1 MEIIKMKRIIQYIVS
16 SRIGPILVILIGLFF
31 AFIISLSS
39 PKPQK
44 GIELPKPTPVFYE
57 VVTKKNITLKILT
70 NGEVKP
76 LNEINLISQVSGQI
90 VEAADEFVDGGIIKA
105 DSPLVWIDDRDYKLA
120 VISAESRVAQASKL
134 LEREIAESELA
145 KNDWE
150 ELGLGEA
157 SPLTLRIPQLKEA
170 EAAEKAALADL
181 EKAKLNLERTIVKL
195 PFQGIIREKRTGV
208 GQFVGAGSVLATAFS
223 TEEVLIALPLTDTEL
238 SYLGLPLAYEEA
250 KPFTGPKVNFLS
262 SISNKTFEWEGRIVR
277 TAGSIDP
284 PTRLVYV
291 YAEVINP
298 YQQSPPL
305 AIGMFVDAII
315 EGKTIEDGFL
325 VPNSAINNNSNI
337 YVIDKNDNLEIR
349 DIEVLG
355 TENDYVIIKGE
366 IIEGE
371 RVVVS
376 PLNNAKIGMG
386 LKPILLNKDIGG

>member
-1 MEIIKMKRIIQYIVS
+1 MKRLFQYIIG
-16 SRIGPILVILIGLFF
+16 SRIAPILIILIGSFF
-31 AFIISLSS
+31 AFVISVSS

-57 VVTKKNITLKILT
+57 VISKKDITLKILT
-70 NGEVKP
+70 NGEVRP

-90 VEAADEFVDGGIIKA
+90 VKAADEFVDGGIIKA
-105 DSPLVWIDDRDYKLA
+105 GSPLVWIDDRDYKLA

-145 KNDWE
+145 KSDWE

-181 EKAKLNLERTIVKL
+181 EKAKLNLERTVVKL
-195 PFQGIIREKRTGV
+195 PFQGIIRQKKTGV
-208 GQFVGAGSVLATAFS
+208 GQFVGTGSILATAFS

-238 SYLGLPLAYEEA
+238 SYLGLPLAYEEE
-250 KPFTGPKVNFLS
+250 KLFSGPKVNFYSLV
-262 SISNKTFEWEGRIVR
+262 SNKKSEWTGRIVR
-277 TAGSIDP
+277 TSGSIDP
-284 PTRLVYV
+284 LTRLVYV
-291 YAEVINP
+291 YAEVVNP

-305 AIGMFVDAII
+305 AIGMFVDAVI
-315 EGKTIEDGFL
+315 EGKTIKDGFL
-325 VPNSAINNNSNI
+325 VPNSAINNNSDIFIINAS
-337 YVIDKNDNLEIR
+337 DSLEIR
-349 DIEVLG
+349 KIEVLG

-366 IIEGE
+366 ISEGE

-376 PLNNAKIGMG
+376 PLNNAKSGMA
-386 LKPILLNKDIGG
+386 LKPILLNKDINR

>member
-1 MEIIKMKRIIQYIVS
+1 MKRVIQYIIS
-16 SRIGPILVILIGLFF
+16 SRIGPILVILIGSFF
-31 AFIISLSS
+31 AFIISVSS
-39 PKPQK
+39 PKPKK

-57 VVTKKNITLKILT
+57 VVTKKNITLEIFT

-105 DSPLVWIDDRDYKLA
+105 GSPLVWIDDRDYKLA

-238 SYLGLPLAYEEA
+238 SYLGLPLAYEEE
-250 KPFTGPKVNFLS
+250 KPFTGPKVKFLS
-262 SISNKTFEWEGRIVR
+262 TVSNKTFEWEGRIVR

-315 EGKTIEDGFL
+315 NGKTIKDGYL
-325 VPNSAINNNSNI
+325 VPNSAVNNNSNI
-337 YVIDKNDNLEIR
+337 YAIDKNDNLEIR
-349 DIEVLG
+349 EIEILG
-355 TENDYVIIKGE
+355 TDRDYVIIKGE
-366 IIEGE
+366 INEGE

-376 PLNNAKIGMG
+376 PLNNAKTGMS
-386 LKPILLNKDIGG
+386 LKPILLNKNISG

>member
-1 MEIIKMKRIIQYIVS
+1 MKRFFQYIIG
-16 SRIGPILVILIGLFF
+16 SRIAPILIILIGSFF
-31 AFIISLSS
+31 AFVISVSS

-57 VVTKKNITLKILT
+57 VISKKDITLKILT
-70 NGEVKP
+70 NGEVRP

-90 VEAADEFVDGGIIKA
+90 VKAADEFVDGGIIKA
-105 DSPLVWIDDRDYKLA
+105 GSPLVWIDDRDYKLA

-181 EKAKLNLERTIVKL
+181 EKAKLNLERTVVKL
-195 PFQGIIREKRTGV
+195 PFQGIIRQKKTGV
-208 GQFVGAGSVLATAFS
+208 GQFVGTGSILATAFS

-238 SYLGLPLAYEEA
+238 SYLGLPLAYEEE
-250 KPFTGPKVNFLS
+250 KVFSGPKVNFYSLV
-262 SISNKTFEWEGRIVR
+262 SNKKSEWTGRIVR
-277 TAGSIDP
+277 TSGSIDP
-284 PTRLVYV
+284 LTRLVYV
-291 YAEVINP
+291 YAEVVNP

-305 AIGMFVDAII
+305 AIGMFVDAVI
-315 EGKTIEDGFL
+315 EGKIIKDGFL
-325 VPNSAINNNSNI
+325 VPNSAINNNSDIFIINAS
-337 YVIDKNDNLEIR
+337 DSLEIR
-349 DIEVLG
+349 KIEVLG

-366 IIEGE
+366 ISEGE

-376 PLNNAKIGMG
+376 PLNNAKAGMA
-386 LKPILLNKDIGG
+386 LKPILLNKDINR

>member
-1 MEIIKMKRIIQYIVS
+1 MRRIFQYIIG
-16 SRIGPILVILIGLFF
+16 SRIAPILIILIGSFF
-31 AFIISLSS
+31 AFIISVSS

-57 VVTKKNITLKILT
+57 VITKKDISLKILT

-105 DSPLVWIDDRDYKLA
+105 GSPLVWIDDRDYKLA
-120 VISAESRVAQASKL
+120 VISAESRVAQASKF

-157 SPLTLRIPQLKEA
+157 SSLTLRIPQLREA

-195 PFQGIIREKRTGV
+195 PFQGIIRQKKTGV
-208 GQFVGAGSVLATAFS
+208 GQFVGTGSILATAFS

-238 SYLGLPLAYEEA
+238 SYLGLPLAYEEER
-250 KPFTGPKVNFLS
+250 PFSGPKGNFYSLV
-262 SISNKTFEWEGRIVR
+262 SNKKSEWEGRIVR

-284 PTRLVYV
+284 LTRLVYV

-305 AIGMFVDAII
+305 AIGMFVDAVI
-315 EGKTIEDGFL
+315 EGKTIKNGFL

-337 YVIDKNDNLEIR
+337 YVINTNDNLEIR
-349 DIEVLG
+349 KIEVLG

-366 IIEGE
+366 ISEGE

-376 PLNNAKIGMG
+376 PLNNAKDGMA
-386 LKPILLNKDIGG
+386 LKPILLDKNIAR

>member
-1 MEIIKMKRIIQYIVS
+1 MRRILQYIIS
-16 SRIGPILVILIGLFF
+16 SRIAPILIILIGSFF
-31 AFIISLSS
+31 AFIISVSS

-57 VVTKKNITLKILT
+57 TITKKDISLKILT

-90 VEAADEFVDGGIIKA
+90 VKAADEFVDGGIIKA
-105 DSPLVWIDDRDYKLA
+105 GSPLVWIDDRDYKLA
-120 VISAESRVAQASKL
+120 LISAESRVAQASKL

-181 EKAKLNLERTIVKL
+181 EKAKLNLERTVVKL
-195 PFQGIIREKRTGV
+195 PFQGIIRQKKTGV
-208 GQFVGAGSVLATAFS
+208 GQFVGTGSILATAFS

-238 SYLGLPLAYEEA
+238 SYLGLPLAYEEER
-250 KPFTGPKVNFLS
+250 PFSGPKVNFYSLV
-262 SISNKTFEWEGRIVR
+262 SNKNSEWEGRIVR

-284 PTRLVYV
+284 LTRLVYV

-305 AIGMFVDAII
+305 AIGMFVDAVI
-315 EGKTIEDGFL
+315 EGKTIKNGFL

-337 YVIDKNDNLEIR
+337 YVINTNDNLEIR
-349 DIEVLG
+349 EIEVLG

-366 IIEGE
+366 ISEGE

-376 PLNNAKIGMG
+376 PLNNAKDGMA
-386 LKPILLNKDIGG
+386 LKPILLGKNIAR

>member
-1 MEIIKMKRIIQYIVS
+1 MRRIFQYIIG
-16 SRIGPILVILIGLFF
+16 SRIAPILIILIGSFF

-57 VVTKKNITLKILT
+57 VITKKDISLKILT

-105 DSPLVWIDDRDYKLA
+105 GSPLVWIDDRDYKLA

-157 SPLTLRIPQLKEA
+157 SPLTLRIPQLREA

-195 PFQGIIREKRTGV
+195 PFQGIIRQKKTGV
-208 GQFVGAGSVLATAFS
+208 GQFVGTGSILASAFS

-238 SYLGLPLAYEEA
+238 SYLGLPLAYEEER
-250 KPFTGPKVNFLS
+250 PFSGPKVNFYSLV
-262 SISNKTFEWEGRIVR
+262 SNKKSEWEGRIVR

-284 PTRLVYV
+284 LTRLVYV

-305 AIGMFVDAII
+305 AIGMFVDAVI
-315 EGKTIEDGFL
+315 EGKTIKNGFL

-337 YVIDKNDNLEIR
+337 YVINTNDNLEIR
-349 DIEVLG
+349 KIEVLG

-366 IIEGE
+366 ISEGE

-376 PLNNAKIGMG
+376 PLNNAKEGMA
-386 LKPILLNKDIGG
+386 LKPILLDKNIAR

>member
-1 MEIIKMKRIIQYIVS
+1 MKRVIQYIIS
-16 SRIGPILVILIGLFF
+16 SRIGPILVILIGSFF
-31 AFIISLSS
+31 AFLISVSS
-39 PKPQK
+39 PKPKK

-57 VVTKKNITLKILT
+57 VVTKKNITLKIFT

-90 VEAADEFVDGGIIKA
+90 VEAADEFVEGGIIKA
-105 DSPLVWIDDRDYKLA
+105 GSPLVWIDDRDYKLA

-150 ELGLGEA
+150 ELGIGEA

-208 GQFVGAGSVLATAFS
+208 GQFVGAGSILATAFS

-238 SYLGLPLAYEEA
+238 SYLGLPLAYEEE
-250 KPFTGPKVNFLS
+250 KPFTGPKVKFLS
-262 SISNKTFEWEGRIVR
+262 SVSNKTFEWEGRIVR

-315 EGKTIEDGFL
+315 DGKTIKDGFL

-337 YVIDKNDNLEIR
+337 YAIDKNDNLEIR

-366 IIEGE
+366 INEGE

-386 LKPILLNKDIGG
+386 LKPILLDKNISG

>member
-1 MEIIKMKRIIQYIVS
+1 MKRLFQYIIG
-16 SRIGPILVILIGLFF
+16 SRIAPILIILIGSFF
-31 AFIISLSS
+31 AFIISVSS

-57 VVTKKNITLKILT
+57 VISKKDIKLKILT
-70 NGEVKP
+70 NGEVRP

-90 VEAADEFVDGGIIKA
+90 VKAANEFVDGGIIKA
-105 DSPLVWIDDRDYKLA
+105 GSPLVWIDDRDYKLA

-181 EKAKLNLERTIVKL
+181 EKAKLNLERTVVKL
-195 PFQGIIREKRTGV
+195 PFQGIIRQKKTGV
-208 GQFVGAGSVLATAFS
+208 GQFVGTGSILATAFS

-238 SYLGLPLAYEEA
+238 SYLGLPLAYEEE
-250 KPFTGPKVNFLS
+250 KVFSGPKVYFYSLV
-262 SISNKTFEWEGRIVR
+262 SNKKSEWTGRIVR
-277 TAGSIDP
+277 TSGSIDP
-284 PTRLVYV
+284 LTRLVYV
-291 YAEVINP
+291 YAEVVNP

-305 AIGMFVDAII
+305 AIGMFVDAVI
-315 EGKTIEDGFL
+315 EGKTIRDGFL
-325 VPNSAINNNSNI
+325 VPNSAINNNSDIFIINAS
-337 YVIDKNDNLEIR
+337 DSLEIR
-349 DIEVLG
+349 KIEVLG

-366 IIEGE
+366 ISEGE

-376 PLNNAKIGMG
+376 PLNNAKSGMA
-386 LKPILLNKDIGG
+386 LKPILLNKDINR

>member
-1 MEIIKMKRIIQYIVS
+1 MRKIFQYIIG
-16 SRIGPILVILIGLFF
+16 SRIAPIFIVLIGSFF
-31 AFIISLSS
+31 AFIISVSS

-57 VVTKKNITLKILT
+57 VITKKDISLKILT

-105 DSPLVWIDDRDYKLA
+105 GSPLVWIDDRDYKLA

-181 EKAKLNLERTIVKL
+181 EKAKLNLERTVVKL
-195 PFQGIIREKRTGV
+195 PFQGIIRQKKTGV
-208 GQFVGAGSVLATAFS
+208 GQFVGTGSILATAFS

-238 SYLGLPLAYEEA
+238 SYLGLPLAYEEER
-250 KPFTGPKVNFLS
+250 PFSGPKVSFYSLV
-262 SISNKTFEWEGRIVR
+262 SNKNSEWEGRIVR

-284 PTRLVYV
+284 LTRLVYV

-305 AIGMFVDAII
+305 AIGMFVDAVID
-315 EGKTIEDGFL
+315 GKTIKNGFL

-337 YVIDKNDNLEIR
+337 YVINTNDNLEIR
-349 DIEVLG
+349 KIEVLG

-366 IIEGE
+366 ISEGE

-376 PLNNAKIGMG
+376 PLNNAKDGMA
-386 LKPILLNKDIGG
+386 LKPILLDKNIAR

>member
-1 MEIIKMKRIIQYIVS
+1 MRKLFQYIIG
-16 SRIGPILVILIGLFF
+16 SRIAPILIILIGSFF
-31 AFIISLSS
+31 AFVISVSS

-57 VVTKKNITLKILT
+57 IISKKDITLKILT

-90 VEAADEFVDGGIIKA
+90 VKAANEFVDGGIIKA
-105 DSPLVWIDDRDYKLA
+105 GSPLVWIDDRDYKLA

-150 ELGLGEA
+150 ELGIGEA

-181 EKAKLNLERTIVKL
+181 EKAKLNLERTVVKL
-195 PFQGIIREKRTGV
+195 PFQGIIRQKKTGV
-208 GQFVGAGSVLATAFS
+208 GQFVGTGSILATAFS

-238 SYLGLPLAYEEA
+238 SYLGLPLAYEEEMI
-250 KPFTGPKVNFLS
+250 FSGPKVNFYSLV
-262 SISNKTFEWEGRIVR
+262 SNKNSEWTGRIVR

-284 PTRLVYV
+284 LTRLVYV

-305 AIGMFVDAII
+305 AIGMFVDAVI
-315 EGKTIEDGFL
+315 EGKTIKDGFL
-325 VPNSAINNNSNI
+325 IPNSAINNNSKI
-337 YVIDKNDNLEIR
+337 YIINKSDNLEIR
-349 DIEVLG
+349 EIEVLG
-355 TENDYVIIKGE
+355 TENDNVIIKGE
-366 IIEGE
+366 ISEGE

-376 PLNNAKIGMG
+376 PLNNAKDGMA
-386 LKPILLNKDIGG
+386 LKPILLNKNITG

>member
-1 MEIIKMKRIIQYIVS
+1 MKRIIQYIVS

-325 VPNSAINNNSNI
+325 VPNSAINNNANI

-386 LKPILLNKDIGG
+386 LKPILLNKNITG

>member
-1 MEIIKMKRIIQYIVS
+1 MKRLFQYIIG
-16 SRIGPILVILIGLFF
+16 SRIAPILIILIGSFF
-31 AFIISLSS
+31 AFVISVSS

-57 VVTKKNITLKILT
+57 VISKKDITLKILT
-70 NGEVKP
+70 NGEVRP

-90 VEAADEFVDGGIIKA
+90 VKAADEFVDGGIIKA
-105 DSPLVWIDDRDYKLA
+105 GSPLVWIDDRDYKLA

-181 EKAKLNLERTIVKL
+181 EKAKLNLERTVVKL
-195 PFQGIIREKRTGV
+195 PFQGIIRQKKTGV
-208 GQFVGAGSVLATAFS
+208 GQFVGTGSILATAFS

-238 SYLGLPLAYEEA
+238 SYLGLPLAYEEE
-250 KPFTGPKVNFLS
+250 KVFSGPKVNFYSLV
-262 SISNKTFEWEGRIVR
+262 SNKKSEWTGRIVR
-277 TAGSIDP
+277 TSGSIDP
-284 PTRLVYV
+284 LTRLVYV
-291 YAEVINP
+291 YAEVVNP

-305 AIGMFVDAII
+305 AIGMFVDAVI
-315 EGKTIEDGFL
+315 EGKTIRDGFL
-325 VPNSAINNNSNI
+325 VPNSAINNNSDIFIINAS
-337 YVIDKNDNLEIR
+337 DSLEIR
-349 DIEVLG
+349 KIEVLG

-366 IIEGE
+366 IFEGE

-376 PLNNAKIGMG
+376 PLNNAKAGMS
-386 LKPILLNKDIGG
+386 LKPILLNKDINR

>member
-1 MEIIKMKRIIQYIVS
+1 MKRIIQYIVS

-250 KPFTGPKVNFLS
+250 EPFTGPKVNFLS

-325 VPNSAINNNSNI
+325 VPNSAINNNANI

>member
-1 MEIIKMKRIIQYIVS
+1 MRKIFQYIVG
-16 SRIGPILVILIGLFF
+16 SRIAPIFIILIGSFF
-31 AFIISLSS
+31 AFIISVSS

-57 VVTKKNITLKILT
+57 VITKKDISLKILT

-105 DSPLVWIDDRDYKLA
+105 GSPLVWIDNRDYKLA

-181 EKAKLNLERTIVKL
+181 EKAKLNLERTVVKL
-195 PFQGIIREKRTGV
+195 PFQGIIRQKKTGV
-208 GQFVGAGSVLATAFS
+208 GQFVGTGSILATAFS

-238 SYLGLPLAYEEA
+238 SYLGLPLAYEEER
-250 KPFTGPKVNFLS
+250 PFSGPKVSFYSLV
-262 SISNKTFEWEGRIVR
+262 SNKNSEWEGRIVR

-284 PTRLVYV
+284 LTRLVYV

-305 AIGMFVDAII
+305 AIGMFVDAVI
-315 EGKTIEDGFL
+315 EGKTIKNGFL
-325 VPNSAINNNSNI
+325 VPNSAINNNSKI
-337 YVIDKNDNLEIR
+337 YVINTNDNLEIR
-349 DIEVLG
+349 KIEVLG

-366 IIEGE
+366 ISEGE

-376 PLNNAKIGMG
+376 PLNNAKDGMA
-386 LKPILLNKDIGG
+386 LKPILLDKNIVR

>member
-1 MEIIKMKRIIQYIVS
+1 MRRIFQYILG
-16 SRIGPILVILIGLFF
+16 SRIAPILIILIGSFF
-31 AFIISLSS
+31 AFIISVSS

-57 VVTKKNITLKILT
+57 VITKKDILLKILT

-90 VEAADEFVDGGIIKA
+90 IKAADEFVDGGIIKA
-105 DSPLVWIDDRDYKLA
+105 GSPLVWIDDRDYKLA

-181 EKAKLNLERTIVKL
+181 EKAKLNLERTVVKL
-195 PFQGIIREKRTGV
+195 PFQGIIRQKKTGV
-208 GQFVGAGSVLATAFS
+208 GQFVGTGSILATAFS

-238 SYLGLPLAYEEA
+238 SYLGLPLAYEEER
-250 KPFTGPKVNFLS
+250 PFSGPKVNFYSLV
-262 SISNKTFEWEGRIVR
+262 SNKNSEWEGRIVR

-284 PTRLVYV
+284 LTRLVYV

-305 AIGMFVDAII
+305 AIGMFVDAVI
-315 EGKTIEDGFL
+315 EGKTIKNGFL

-337 YVIDKNDNLEIR
+337 YVINTNDNLEIR
-349 DIEVLG
+349 EIEVLG

-366 IIEGE
+366 ISEGE

-376 PLNNAKIGMG
+376 PLNNAKEGMA
-386 LKPILLNKDIGG
+386 LKPILLDKNIAR

>member
-1 MEIIKMKRIIQYIVS
+1 MRKIFQYFIG
-16 SRIGPILVILIGLFF
+16 SRIAPILIILIGSFF
-31 AFIISLSS
+31 AFIISVSS

-57 VVTKKNITLKILT
+57 VITKKDISLKILT

-105 DSPLVWIDDRDYKLA
+105 GSPLVWIDDRDYKLA

-195 PFQGIIREKRTGV
+195 PFQGIIRQKKTGV
-208 GQFVGAGSVLATAFS
+208 GQFVGTGSILATAFS

-238 SYLGLPLAYEEA
+238 SYLGLPLAYEEER
-250 KPFTGPKVNFLS
+250 PFSGPKVNFYSLV
-262 SISNKTFEWEGRIVR
+262 SNKKSEWEGRIVR

-284 PTRLVYV
+284 LTRLVYV

-305 AIGMFVDAII
+305 AIGMFVDAVI
-315 EGKTIEDGFL
+315 EGKTIKNGFL

-337 YVIDKNDNLEIR
+337 YVINTNDNLEIR
-349 DIEVLG
+349 KIEVLG

-366 IIEGE
+366 ISEGE

-376 PLNNAKIGMG
+376 PLNNAKEGMA
-386 LKPILLNKDIGG
+386 LKPILLDKNIAR

>member
-1 MEIIKMKRIIQYIVS
+1 MKRIIQYIIS
-16 SRIGPILVILIGLFF
+16 SRIGPILVILIGSFF
-31 AFIISLSS
+31 AFIISVSS
-39 PKPQK
+39 PKPKK

-57 VVTKKNITLKILT
+57 VVTKKNITLKIFT

-105 DSPLVWIDDRDYKLA
+105 GSPLVWIDDRDYKLA
-120 VISAESRVAQASKL
+120 VISAESRVAQASKF

-238 SYLGLPLAYEEA
+238 SYLGLPLAYEEE
-250 KPFTGPKVNFLS
+250 KPFTGPKVKFLS
-262 SISNKTFEWEGRIVR
+262 TVSNKTFEWEGRIVR

-305 AIGMFVDAII
+305 AIGMFVDAVI
-315 EGKTIEDGFL
+315 EGKTIKDGFL
-325 VPNSAINNNSNI
+325 VPNSAINNNSDIFIINAS
-337 YVIDKNDNLEIR
+337 DSLEIR
-349 DIEVLG
+349 KIEVLG

-366 IIEGE
+366 ISEGE

-376 PLNNAKIGMG
+376 PLNNAKAGMA
-386 LKPILLNKDIGG
+386 LKPILLNKDINR

>member
-1 MEIIKMKRIIQYIVS
+1 MKRVIQYIIS
-16 SRIGPILVILIGLFF
+16 SRIGPILVILIGSFF
-31 AFIISLSS
+31 AFIISVSS
-39 PKPQK
+39 PKPKK

-57 VVTKKNITLKILT
+57 VVTKKNITLEIFT

-105 DSPLVWIDDRDYKLA
+105 GSPLVWIDDRDYKLA

-238 SYLGLPLAYEEA
+238 SYLGLPLAYEEE
-250 KPFTGPKVNFLS
+250 KPFTGPKVKFLS
-262 SISNKTFEWEGRIVR
+262 TVSNKTFEWEGRIVR

-315 EGKTIEDGFL
+315 EGKTIRDGFL

-337 YVIDKNDNLEIR
+337 YVIDINDNLEIR
-349 DIEVLG
+349 EIEVLG
-355 TENDYVIIKGE
+355 TENDYVILKGE
-366 IIEGE
+366 IYEGE

-376 PLNNAKIGMG
+376 PLNNAKIGMA
-386 LKPILLNKDIGG
+386 LKPILLNKNING

>member
-1 MEIIKMKRIIQYIVS
+1 MKRVIQYIIS
-16 SRIGPILVILIGLFF
+16 SRIGPILVILIGSFF
-31 AFIISLSS
+31 AFLISVSS
-39 PKPQK
+39 PKPKK

-57 VVTKKNITLKILT
+57 VVTKKNITLKIFT

-105 DSPLVWIDDRDYKLA
+105 GSPLVWIDDRDYKLA

-208 GQFVGAGSVLATAFS
+208 GQFVGAGSILATAFS

-238 SYLGLPLAYEEA
+238 SYLGLPLAYEEE
-250 KPFTGPKVNFLS
+250 KPFTGPKVKFLS
-262 SISNKTFEWEGRIVR
+262 SVSNKTFEWEGRIVR

-315 EGKTIEDGFL
+315 DGKTIKDGFL

-337 YVIDKNDNLEIR
+337 YAIDKNDNLEIR
-349 DIEVLG
+349 EIEVLG

-366 IIEGE
+366 INEGE

-376 PLNNAKIGMG
+376 PLNNAKVGMS
-386 LKPILLNKDIGG
+386 LKPILLNKNISG

>member
-1 MEIIKMKRIIQYIVS
+1 MKRVIQYIIS
-16 SRIGPILVILIGLFF
+16 SRIGPILVILIGSFF
-31 AFIISLSS
+31 AFVISVSS
-39 PKPQK
+39 PKPKK

-57 VVTKKNITLKILT
+57 VVTKKNITLKIFT

-90 VEAADEFVDGGIIKA
+90 VEAADEFVEGGIIKA
-105 DSPLVWIDDRDYKLA
+105 GSPLVWIDDRDYKLA

-238 SYLGLPLAYEEA
+238 SYLGLPLAYEEE
-250 KPFTGPKVNFLS
+250 KPFTGPKVKFLS
-262 SISNKTFEWEGRIVR
+262 TVSNKTFEWEGRIVR

-315 EGKTIEDGFL
+315 EGKTIKDGFL

-337 YVIDKNDNLEIR
+337 YVIDINDNLEIR
-349 DIEVLG
+349 EIEVLG
-355 TENDYVIIKGE
+355 TENDYVILKGE
-366 IIEGE
+366 IYEGE

-376 PLNNAKIGMG
+376 PLNNAKIGMA
-386 LKPILLNKDIGG
+386 LKPILLNKNING

>member
-1 MEIIKMKRIIQYIVS
+1 MKRIIQYIVS
-16 SRIGPILVILIGLFF
+16 SRIGPILVVLIGLFF

-208 GQFVGAGSVLATAFS
+208 GQFVGAGSILATAFS

-325 VPNSAINNNSNI
+325 VPNSAINNNANI

>member
-1 MEIIKMKRIIQYIVS
+1 MKRLFQYIIG
-16 SRIGPILVILIGLFF
+16 SRIAPILIILIGSFF
-31 AFIISLSS
+31 AFVISVSS

-57 VVTKKNITLKILT
+57 VISKKDIKLKILT
-70 NGEVKP
+70 NGEVRP

-90 VEAADEFVDGGIIKA
+90 VKAANEFVDGGIIKA
-105 DSPLVWIDDRDYKLA
+105 GSPLVWIDDRDYKLA

-181 EKAKLNLERTIVKL
+181 EKAKLNLERTVVKL
-195 PFQGIIREKRTGV
+195 PFQGIIRQKKTGV
-208 GQFVGAGSVLATAFS
+208 GQFVGTGSILATAFS

-238 SYLGLPLAYEEA
+238 SYLGLPLAYEEE
-250 KPFTGPKVNFLS
+250 KVFSGPKVNFYSLV
-262 SISNKTFEWEGRIVR
+262 SNKKSEWTGRIVR
-277 TAGSIDP
+277 TSGSIDP
-284 PTRLVYV
+284 LTRLVYV
-291 YAEVINP
+291 YAEVVNP

-305 AIGMFVDAII
+305 AIGMFVDAVI
-315 EGKTIEDGFL
+315 EGKTIRDGFL
-325 VPNSAINNNSNI
+325 VPNSAINNNSDIFIINAS
-337 YVIDKNDNLEIR
+337 DSLEIR
-349 DIEVLG
+349 KIEVLG

-366 IIEGE
+366 ISEGE

-376 PLNNAKIGMG
+376 PLNNANSGMA
-386 LKPILLNKDIGG
+386 LKPILLNKDINR

>member
-1 MEIIKMKRIIQYIVS
+1 MKKIIQYIIS
-16 SRIGPILVILIGLFF
+16 SRIGPILVILIGSFF
-31 AFIISLSS
+31 AFIISVSS
-39 PKPQK
+39 PKPKK

-57 VVTKKNITLKILT
+57 VVTKKNITLKIFT

-105 DSPLVWIDDRDYKLA
+105 GSPLVWIDDRDYKLA

-195 PFQGIIREKRTGV
+195 PFQGIIREKKTGV
-208 GQFVGAGSVLATAFS
+208 GQFVGAGSILATAFS

-238 SYLGLPLAYEEA
+238 SYLGLPLAYEEE
-250 KPFTGPKVNFLS
+250 KPFTGPKVKFLS
-262 SISNKTFEWEGRIVR
+262 SVSNKTFEWEGRIVR

-315 EGKTIEDGFL
+315 NGKTIKDGYL

-337 YVIDKNDNLEIR
+337 YAIDKNDNLEIR
-349 DIEVLG
+349 EIEILG
-355 TENDYVIIKGE
+355 TDRDYVIIKGE
-366 IIEGE
+366 INEGE

-376 PLNNAKIGMG
+376 PLNNAKTGMS
-386 LKPILLNKDIGG
+386 LKPILLNKNISG

>member
-1 MEIIKMKRIIQYIVS
+1 MKRLFQYIIG
-16 SRIGPILVILIGLFF
+16 SRIAPILIILIGSFF
-31 AFIISLSS
+31 AFVISVSS

-57 VVTKKNITLKILT
+57 VISKKDITLKILT
-70 NGEVKP
+70 NGEVRP

-90 VEAADEFVDGGIIKA
+90 VKAADEFVDVGIIKA
-105 DSPLVWIDDRDYKLA
+105 GSPLVWIDDRDYKLA

-181 EKAKLNLERTIVKL
+181 EKAKLNLERTVVKL
-195 PFQGIIREKRTGV
+195 PFQGIIRQKKTGV
-208 GQFVGAGSVLATAFS
+208 GQFVGTGSILATAFS

-238 SYLGLPLAYEEA
+238 SYLGLPLAYEEE
-250 KPFTGPKVNFLS
+250 KVFSGPKVNFYSLV
-262 SISNKTFEWEGRIVR
+262 SNKKSEWTGRIVR
-277 TAGSIDP
+277 TSGSIDP
-284 PTRLVYV
+284 LTRLVYV
-291 YAEVINP
+291 YAEVVNP

-305 AIGMFVDAII
+305 AIGMFVDAVI
-315 EGKTIEDGFL
+315 EGKIIKDGFL
-325 VPNSAINNNSNI
+325 VPNSAINNNSDIFIINAS
-337 YVIDKNDNLEIR
+337 DSLEIR
-349 DIEVLG
+349 KIEVLG

-366 IIEGE
+366 ISEGE

-376 PLNNAKIGMG
+376 PLNNAKAGMA
-386 LKPILLNKDIGG
+386 LKPILLNKDINR

>member
-1 MEIIKMKRIIQYIVS
+1 MRRIFQYILG
-16 SRIGPILVILIGLFF
+16 SRIAPILIILIGSFF
-31 AFIISLSS
+31 AFIISVSS

-57 VVTKKNITLKILT
+57 VITKKDILLKILT

-90 VEAADEFVDGGIIKA
+90 IKAADEFVDGGIIKA
-105 DSPLVWIDDRDYKLA
+105 GSPLVWIDDRDYKLA

-181 EKAKLNLERTIVKL
+181 EKAKLNLERTVVKL
-195 PFQGIIREKRTGV
+195 PFQGIIRQKKTGV
-208 GQFVGAGSVLATAFS
+208 GQFVGTGSILATAFS

-238 SYLGLPLAYEEA
+238 SYLGLPLAYEEER
-250 KPFTGPKVNFLS
+250 PFSGPKVNFYSLV
-262 SISNKTFEWEGRIVR
+262 SNKNSEWEGRIVR

-284 PTRLVYV
+284 LTRLVYV

-305 AIGMFVDAII
+305 AIGMFVDAVI
-315 EGKTIEDGFL
+315 EGKTIKNGFL

-337 YVIDKNDNLEIR
+337 YVINTNDNLEIR
-349 DIEVLG
+349 EIEVLG

-366 IIEGE
+366 ISEGE

-376 PLNNAKIGMG
+376 PLNNAKDGMA
-386 LKPILLNKDIGG
+386 LKPILLDKNIAR